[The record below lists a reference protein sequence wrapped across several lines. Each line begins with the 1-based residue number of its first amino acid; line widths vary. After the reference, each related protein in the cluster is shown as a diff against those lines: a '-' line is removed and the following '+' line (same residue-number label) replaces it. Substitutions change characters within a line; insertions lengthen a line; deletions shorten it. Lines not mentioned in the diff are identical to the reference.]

1 MRDSQRE
8 LVPAGNRRK
17 VQKAATRE
25 KVLSAARVVFAGG
38 YEQATIRGIAAAA
51 GVSTGAIFAS
61 FTDKAALYREVFG
74 HPPITPETGLALLRS
89 LHAPDSPAYRK
100 QALAMVEAG

>member
-1 MRDSQRE
+1 MRDGQRE

-38 YEQATIRGIAAAA
+38 YEQATIRGIASAAD
-51 GVSTGAIFAS
+51 VSTGAIFAS
-61 FTDKAALYREVFG
+61 FPDKAALYKAVYGF
-74 HPPITPETGLALLRS
+74 PPISPETGAVLLRALRSPENPS
-89 LHAPDSPAYRK
+89 LRQA
-100 QALAMVEAG
+100 ALAMVEAA